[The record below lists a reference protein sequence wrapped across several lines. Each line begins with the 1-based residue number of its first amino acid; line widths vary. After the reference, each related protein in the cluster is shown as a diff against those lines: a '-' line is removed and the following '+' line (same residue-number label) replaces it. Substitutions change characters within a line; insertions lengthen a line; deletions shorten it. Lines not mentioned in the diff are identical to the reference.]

1 MTHMVN
7 VRFWTFPLSAKR
19 DCTEYR
25 RSLMKTTI
33 YRLIG
38 SLVFI
43 VLVMNSA
50 SFGQNTPEQV
60 ISAQAQINKV
70 FEESSKHFRDGMTAY
85 RENRRSESGEKFD
98 KSVEVFLLSTLNIQ
112 SNQQLQNCYSQ
123 LIETV
128 YRIEFPS
135 ATQIPQIR
143 SLSAT
148 CDWRWNDTDFKL
160 AEEVAQKAKPS
171 QQKTAMNDAATIAAI
186 AGNPALQKDVLV
198 GFNEQG
204 FEPSPLDALS
214 RLELTSDELQID
226 NNPVAQAQYQYI
238 QYAVANKSLGFS
250 FQVHPMI
257 QQYINYYRGRGRTT
271 MEVGL
276 YRSGMFMRMARRIF
290 KEEGIPENVAW
301 LGQVESAWKPSAMSH
316 MAASGLW
323 QFIPGTGSRYG
334 LRRTTHVDERN
345 SFDEAT
351 RASAR
356 YLKFLANRYG
366 GNWELAMAAYNCGEG
381 NVDRAIRR
389 AGVANYWSAY
399 PYLPKETRNYVPNIL
414 ATILIANSPQ
424 QYGFGHVRPAP
435 PLQYDRIRV
444 PASTNLSLLAQ
455 ASDTSVQYLRYL
467 NPHLRSNTT
476 PPEPYV
482 INVPAGKSD
491 DVVAIFRRLPASK
504 VNNTNLARSVQGE
517 TWQNISNRTG
527 VSVADLIAAN
537 PGMKDPRGKVFV
549 PVAPGNRVNATSY
562 SRPAT
567 PGSSVATSNVKV
579 VKAQAGDT
587 VAKVATRHNA
597 DPTEVA
603 KYNGLLPN
611 SVLGAGR
618 EIKIPGK

>member
-1 MTHMVN
+1 MKSAIY
-7 VRFWTFPLSAKR
+7 RFFSLSA
-19 DCTEYR
+19 
-25 RSLMKTTI
+25 
-33 YRLIG
+33 
-38 SLVFI
+38 FI
-43 VLVMNSA
+43 ILSINSIA
-50 SFGQNTPEQV
+50 VAQTPEV
-60 ISAQAQINKV
+60 IKAQDAINKV
-70 FEESSKHFRDGMTAY
+70 LNDSGNLFREGMSAVK
-85 RENRRSESGEKFD
+85 EKRRADSGDSFD
-98 KSVEVFLLSTLNIQ
+98 KSVEVFLYSSLNIQ
-112 SNQQLQNCYSQ
+112 KDQKLQSCYSQ

-135 ATQIPQIR
+135 DTQIPQIR

-148 CDWRWNDTDFKL
+148 CGWRWNDADLKL
-160 AEEVAQKAKPS
+160 ADEVTLLVKPAINKAS
-171 QQKTAMNDAATIAAI
+171 RNDAATIASVVGKTDSPNGSA
-186 AGNPALQKDVLV
+186 V

-204 FEPSPLDALS
+204 FEPSPLDELS
-214 RLELTSDELQID
+214 RLELTTDELQVE

-238 QYAVANKSLGFS
+238 QYAVANRSLGFS

-301 LGQVESAWKPSAMSH
+301 LGQVESSWKPTAMSH

-323 QFIPGTGSRYG
+323 QFIPGTGSRFG
-334 LRRTTHVDERN
+334 LKRTAHVDERN

-381 NVDRAIRR
+381 NVDKAIRR
-389 AGVANYWSAY
+389 AGVSNYWAAY

-435 PLQYDRIRV
+435 ALQYDRIRV

-455 ASDTSVQYLRYL
+455 ASDTSVQYIRYL
-467 NPHLRSNTT
+467 NPHLRNNVT
-476 PPEPYV
+476 PPEPYI
-482 INVPAGKSD
+482 INVPAGKSN
-491 DVVAIFRRLPASK
+491 DVVAVFRRIPASK
-504 VNNTNLARSVQGE
+504 INNTNLANSVQGE
-517 TWQNISNRTG
+517 SWQTISNRTG
-527 VSVADLIAAN
+527 VGVAELMAAN
-537 PGMKDPRGKVFV
+537 PGMNSPKGKVFV
-549 PVAPGNRVNATSY
+549 PVSGNRINTIAY
-562 SRPAT
+562 ARPT
-567 PGSSVATSNVKV
+567 NPNTLSPGISARI
-579 VKAQAGDT
+579 VKAQSGDT
-587 VAKVATRHNA
+587 VAKLAARYDAN
-597 DPTEVA
+597 PTEVA

-618 EIKIPGK
+618 EIKLPSK